1 MINAQVKKMN
11 EIYNKN
17 NSIEYLESTIYKQ
30 CKQLREYIFMN
41 DCYDLAL
48 ISEIAKNIK
57 DSVESLII
65 ECDN

>member
-11 EIYNKN
+11 EIPNKN

-48 ISEIAKNIK
+48 VSEIAKNIK

>member
-1 MINAQVKKMN
+1 MN
-11 EIYNKN
+11 EKN

-30 CKQLREYIFMN
+30 CRQLREYIFMN

-65 ECDN
+65 ECDSQISINI